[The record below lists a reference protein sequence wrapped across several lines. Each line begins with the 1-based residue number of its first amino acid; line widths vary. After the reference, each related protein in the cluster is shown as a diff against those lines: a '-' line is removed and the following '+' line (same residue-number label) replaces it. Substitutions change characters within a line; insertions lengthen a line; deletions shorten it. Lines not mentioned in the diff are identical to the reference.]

1 MFMASIYNRQLKSTS
16 HPIMAPSSTAN
27 LSHDAPQSGS
37 HPQGI
42 LQPGIY
48 VPTVAFFKPDEN
60 QQVDVDATTSHVQ
73 MLARAGVTGIVTH
86 GSNGEAVHL
95 NDDERMLVTETTR
108 QALTQCG
115 QGDMTIV
122 VGCGAAST
130 QQTIKLCLDAA
141 KSGGDFALVLPPS
154 YYGSLLTK
162 KAITDYF
169 RAVADA
175 SPIPILIY
183 NFPAVQGG
191 FDMSSDQI
199 IELSKHDNIVGVKLT
214 CGNTGKLARV
224 AAATAS
230 KGFAT
235 MGGSAD
241 FLLPTLI
248 AGGQGIIAGLGN
260 LSPKAHVHALRLY
273 EKGNVTEAQRI
284 AAILA
289 RGDWVAIQ
297 GGFIAVKVGLERFYD
312 HANPPRLP
320 CVMPEQASRVDIEAG
335 FAEMMELESSLKV

>member
-1 MFMASIYNRQLKSTS
+1 
-16 HPIMAPSSTAN
+16 MAPSSTTN
-27 LSHDAPQSGS
+27 LSHDTAESGS

-48 VPTVAFFKPDEN
+48 VPTIAFFKPDVN
-60 QQVDVDATTSHVQ
+60 QQVDVDATTRHVQ

-95 NDDERMLVTETTR
+95 DDDERMLVTETTR
-108 QALTQCG
+108 QALKQCG
-115 QGDMTIV
+115 QGDMTII

-130 QQTIKLCLDAA
+130 KQTIKSCLDAA
-141 KSGGDFALVLPPS
+141 KSGGDLALVLPPS

-162 KAITDYF
+162 KAISDYF

-175 SPIPILIY
+175 SPIPIVIY

-191 FDMSSDQI
+191 FDMTSDQI
-199 IELSKHDNIVGVKLT
+199 IELSKHNNIVGVKLT

-230 KGFAT
+230 KGFT
-235 MGGSAD
+235 TLGGSAD
-241 FLLPTLI
+241 FLLPTLV
-248 AGGQGIIAGLGN
+248 AGGHGVIAGLGN
-260 LSPKAHVHALRLY
+260 LCPKAHVQAMRLY

-284 AAILA
+284 AATLA

-312 HANPPRLP
+312 HTNPPRLP
-320 CVMPEQASRVDIEAG
+320 CVMPEQTARVEIEAG

>member
-1 MFMASIYNRQLKSTS
+1 MTRHNNPGR
-16 HPIMAPSSTAN
+16 
-27 LSHDAPQSGS
+27 
-37 HPQGI
+37 

-48 VPTVAFFKPDEN
+48 VPTVAFFEPDVH
-60 QQVDVDATTSHVQ
+60 QKVDIAATERHAQ

-95 NDDERMLVTETTR
+95 NDEERMLVTQTTR
-108 QALTQCG
+108 QALEQCG
-115 QGDMTIV
+115 HGDMTVI

-162 KAITDYF
+162 TTILDYF

-175 SPIPILIY
+175 SPIPIVIY

-191 FDMSSDQI
+191 FDMTSDHI
-199 IELSKHDNIVGVKLT
+199 IELSKHENIVGVKLT
-214 CGNTGKLARV
+214 CGNTGKLTRV
-224 AAATAS
+224 AAATAAS
-230 KGFAT
+230 EFAT

-241 FLLPTLI
+241 FLLPTLV
-248 AGGQGIIAGLGN
+248 AGGHGVIAGLGN
-260 LSPKAHVHALRLY
+260 LCPKALVKAMRLY
-273 EKGNVTEAQRI
+273 ETQKLAEAQRI
-284 AAILA
+284 AATLA

-297 GGFIAVKVGLERFYD
+297 GGFIAVKVGLKQYYD
-312 HANPPRLP
+312 HNSPPRLP
-320 CVMPEQASRVDIEAG
+320 CVMPEESRMAEVNGG
-335 FAEMMELESSLKV
+335 FAELMELESSLRDV

>member
-1 MFMASIYNRQLKSTS
+1 
-16 HPIMAPSSTAN
+16 MAPISTTN
-27 LSHDAPQSGS
+27 LSHDVSQSNS
-37 HPQGI
+37 RRQAR

-48 VPTVAFFKPDEN
+48 VPTVAFFKSDEH
-60 QQVDVDATTSHVQ
+60 QQVDVDATARHVQ

-108 QALTQCG
+108 QALTQSG
-115 QGDMTIV
+115 KNDMTII

-130 QQTIKLCLDAA
+130 RQTIKLCLDAA

-162 KAITDYF
+162 KTISDYF

-175 SPIPILIY
+175 SPIPVVIY

-191 FDMSSDQI
+191 FDMTSDQI

-241 FLLPTLI
+241 FLLPTLV
-248 AGGQGIIAGLGN
+248 AGGHGVIAGLGN
-260 LSPKAHVHALRLY
+260 LSPKAHVQAMRLY
-273 EKGNVTEAQRI
+273 EKGNVNEAQRI
-284 AAILA
+284 AAVLA

-297 GGFIAVKVGLERFYD
+297 GGFIAVKVGLERFYE
-312 HANPPRLP
+312 HTNPPRLP
-320 CVMPEQASRVDIEAG
+320 CVMPEKSAREDIEAG
-335 FAEMMELESSLKV
+335 FAEMMELESNLIV

>member
-1 MFMASIYNRQLKSTS
+1 
-16 HPIMAPSSTAN
+16 MAPRSTTN
-27 LSHDAPQSGS
+27 LSDDISRSGSGS
-37 HPQGI
+37 HPQGR
-42 LQPGIY
+42 LRPGIY
-48 VPTVAFFKPDEN
+48 VPTVAFFKPDVY
-60 QQVDVDATTSHVQ
+60 QQVDVDATTRHVQ

-115 QGDMTIV
+115 QGDTSII

-130 QQTIKLCLDAA
+130 KQTIKLCLDAA
-141 KSGGDFALVLPPS
+141 RSGGDFALVLPPS

-162 KAITDYF
+162 KAISDYF

-175 SPIPILIY
+175 SPIPIVIY

-191 FDMSSDQI
+191 FDMTSDQI
-199 IELSKHDNIVGVKLT
+199 IELSRHDNIAGVKLT

-241 FLLPTLI
+241 FLLPTLV

-260 LSPKAHVHALRLY
+260 LSPKAHIHALRLY
-273 EKGNVTEAQRI
+273 EKGNVAEAQRI

-289 RGDWVAIQ
+289 RGDWVAIK

-320 CVMPEQASRVDIEAG
+320 CVMPEQAARVEIEAG
-335 FAEMMELESSLKV
+335 FAEMMELEINLKA

>member
-1 MFMASIYNRQLKSTS
+1 
-16 HPIMAPSSTAN
+16 MAPSSTTN
-27 LSHDAPQSGS
+27 LSHDISPVGSGS
-37 HPQGI
+37 YPQCK
-42 LQPGIY
+42 LPPGIY
-48 VPTVAFFKPDEN
+48 VPTVAFFKPDEY
-60 QQVDVDATTSHVQ
+60 QQVDVEATTRHVQ

-95 NDDERMLVTETTR
+95 NDDERMLATETTR

-130 QQTIKLCLDAA
+130 QQTIKLCLNAA

-162 KAITDYF
+162 KAISDYF

-175 SPIPILIY
+175 SPIPIVIY

-191 FDMSSDQI
+191 FDMTSDQI

-241 FLLPTLI
+241 FLLPTLV
-248 AGGQGIIAGLGN
+248 AGGHGVIAGLGN
-260 LSPKAHVHALRLY
+260 LSPKAHVQAMRLY
-273 EKGNVTEAQRI
+273 EKGRVTEAQRI

-320 CVMPEQASRVDIEAG
+320 CVMPEQAARVKIEAG
-335 FAEMMELESSLKV
+335 FAEMMELESSLKI

>member
-1 MFMASIYNRQLKSTS
+1 
-16 HPIMAPSSTAN
+16 MAPSSTTN
-27 LSHDAPQSGS
+27 LSHDVSQSSNHRPGS
-37 HPQGI
+37 

-48 VPTVAFFKPDEN
+48 VPTVAFFKPDVH
-60 QQVDVDATTSHVQ
+60 QKVDTDATTRHVK
-73 MLARAGVTGIVTH
+73 MLAQAGVTGIVTH

-95 NDDERMLVTETTR
+95 SDDERMLVTEITR

-115 QGDMTIV
+115 KSDMTII

-130 QQTIKLCLDAA
+130 RQTIKLCLDAA

-154 YYGSLLTK
+154 YYGYLLTK
-162 KAITDYF
+162 KTISDYF
-169 RAVADA
+169 RTVADA
-175 SPIPILIY
+175 SPIPIVIY

-191 FDMSSDQI
+191 FDMTSDQI
-199 IELSKHDNIVGVKLT
+199 IELSNHDNIVGVKLT

-248 AGGQGIIAGLGN
+248 AGGHGVIAGLAN
-260 LSPKAHVHALRLY
+260 LTPKAHVHAMRLY
-273 EKGNVTEAQRI
+273 AKGSVTEAQRI
-284 AAILA
+284 AATLA

-312 HANPPRLP
+312 HTNPPRLP
-320 CVMPEQASRVDIEAG
+320 CVMPEKLARVQIEAG
-335 FAEMMELESSLKV
+335 LAEMMELESSL

>member
-1 MFMASIYNRQLKSTS
+1 MASISTLS
-16 HPIMAPSSTAN
+16 
-27 LSHDAPQSGS
+27 LSHDVSQANNHRQSR
-37 HPQGI
+37 

-48 VPTVAFFKPDEN
+48 VPTVAFFKPDED
-60 QQVDVDATTSHVQ
+60 QQVDTVATARHVK
-73 MLARAGVTGIVTH
+73 MLANAGVTGIVTH

-95 NDDERMLVTETTR
+95 DNDERMLVTETTR

-115 QGDMTIV
+115 KSDMTII

-130 QQTIKLCLDAA
+130 KQTIKLCLDAA

-162 KAITDYF
+162 RTISNYF

-175 SPIPILIY
+175 SPIPTVVY

-191 FDMSSDQI
+191 FDMTSDQI

-241 FLLPTLI
+241 FLLPTLV
-248 AGGQGIIAGLGN
+248 AGGHGVIAGLGN
-260 LSPKAHVHALRLY
+260 LCPKAHVQTMRLY
-273 EKGNVTEAQRI
+273 EKGNVAEAQRI
-284 AAILA
+284 AATLA

-312 HANPPRLP
+312 HTNPPRLP
-320 CVMPEQASRVDIEAG
+320 CVMPETSAREEIEVG
-335 FAEMMELESSLKV
+335 FAEIMELETTLEV

>member
-1 MFMASIYNRQLKSTS
+1 
-16 HPIMAPSSTAN
+16 MAPSSTTN
-27 LSHDAPQSGS
+27 LSHDISPVGSGS
-37 HPQGI
+37 YPQCK
-42 LQPGIY
+42 LPPGIY
-48 VPTVAFFKPDEN
+48 VPTVAFFKPDEY
-60 QQVDVDATTSHVQ
+60 QQVDVEATTRHVQ

-95 NDDERMLVTETTR
+95 NDDERMLATETTR

-162 KAITDYF
+162 KAISDYF

-175 SPIPILIY
+175 SPIPIVIY

-191 FDMSSDQI
+191 FDMTSDQI

-241 FLLPTLI
+241 FLLPTLV
-248 AGGQGIIAGLGN
+248 AGGHGVIAGLGN
-260 LSPKAHVHALRLY
+260 LSPKAHVQAMRLY
-273 EKGNVTEAQRI
+273 EKGRVTEAQRI

-312 HANPPRLP
+312 HDNPPRLP
-320 CVMPEQASRVDIEAG
+320 CVMPEQAARVEIEAG
-335 FAEMMELESSLKV
+335 FAEMMELESSLTF

>member
-1 MFMASIYNRQLKSTS
+1 
-16 HPIMAPSSTAN
+16 MAPSSTTD
-27 LSHDAPQSGS
+27 LSHNVPQSGPGS
-37 HPQGI
+37 HPKGR
-42 LQPGIY
+42 LQHGIY
-48 VPTVAFFKPDEN
+48 VPTVAFFNPDEH
-60 QQVDVDATTSHVQ
+60 QQVDVDATTRHVQ

-141 KSGGDFALVLPPS
+141 RSGGDFALVLPPS

-162 KAITDYF
+162 KAISDYF

-175 SPIPILIY
+175 SPIPIVIY

-191 FDMSSDQI
+191 FDMTSDQI
-199 IELSKHDNIVGVKLT
+199 IELSRHDNIAGVKLT

-241 FLLPTLI
+241 FLLPTLV

-260 LSPKAHVHALRLY
+260 LSPKAHIHALRLY
-273 EKGNVTEAQRI
+273 EKGNVAEAQRI

-289 RGDWVAIQ
+289 RGDWVAIK

-320 CVMPEQASRVDIEAG
+320 CVMPEQAARVEIEAG
-335 FAEMMELESSLKV
+335 FAEMMELEINLKA

>member
-1 MFMASIYNRQLKSTS
+1 
-16 HPIMAPSSTAN
+16 MAPSLTTN
-27 LSHDAPQSGS
+27 LSHDVSQSNN
-37 HPQGI
+37 HRQDR

-48 VPTVAFFKPDEN
+48 VPTVAFFEPDEH
-60 QQVDVDATTSHVQ
+60 QQVDVDATARHVQ

-95 NDDERMLVTETTR
+95 DDDERMLVTATTR
-108 QALTQCG
+108 QALTECG
-115 QGDMTIV
+115 KSDMTIV

-130 QQTIKLCLDAA
+130 KQTIKLCLDAA

-162 KAITDYF
+162 KAISDYY

-175 SPIPILIY
+175 SPIPIVVY

-191 FDMSSDQI
+191 FDMTSDQI
-199 IELSKHDNIVGVKLT
+199 IELSNHDNIVGVKLT

-241 FLLPTLI
+241 FLLPTLV
-248 AGGQGIIAGLGN
+248 AGGHGVIAGLGN
-260 LSPKAHVHALRLY
+260 LCPKAHVQAMRLY
-273 EKGNVTEAQRI
+273 EKGNVADAQRI

-297 GGFIAVKVGLERFYD
+297 GGFIAVKVGLERFCD
-312 HANPPRLP
+312 HINPPRLP
-320 CVMPEQASRVDIEAG
+320 CVMPEMSAREEIEAG
-335 FAEMMELESSLKV
+335 FAEMMELESSLEV